1 MDLKDVKCQS
11 KIKARLESSHP
22 LVPLV
27 DPGDR
32 ASAELSSP
40 LIISGLKCNSYK
52 IFQTP
57 ELVVRPVLLAGISVD
72 SSKT

>member
-1 MDLKDVKCQS
+1 MAHVVGRQLDPHL
-11 KIKARLESSHP
+11 HP

-40 LIISGLKCNSYK
+40 LIISRLKCNSYK

-57 ELVVRPVLLAGISVD
+57 ELVVRPVLLAGNSVD
-72 SSKT
+72 ISKS